1 MAKKAIYPNI
11 VRGGIAIPI
20 PDKTNYYYMKGRKHK
35 DGGIDIGSN
44 PRTGIEVEDGEVL
57 HLTKNNVKVFS
68 SLPFLNG
75 QSPAQKVLGG
85 NNPNEVFKQQESFK
99 DRNKINDDGTK
110 KSINRKKALIGIS
123 EEITEDSKEFVGPP
137 TPNRIKYINAVRSGD
152 TNIHQ
157 KVLDKRNEYAQEYSI
172 PYIKDKEIRLTKG
185 RFNTGKISTNILDS
199 IYNAAKRTNVP
210 LDIALGLAGRESTL
224 GIGRGFKEGKDIS
237 GTDLYS
243 NWQQIQTVYNTNRDT
258 NNYIKL
264 VEKYNDINNRKNAG
278 RLLSEEEYAKML
290 EYLNKEN
297 KEFNSLKP
305 LSENPIDNALK
316 YFMTGKYN
324 PGDKRHTQMVKD
336 DGKTILSDPA
346 VRKWLQ
352 TKENNKKLMDGE
364 KTFEEWFK
372 TIPKEINDTTN
383 YNLRRAYETLSKDE
397 LENWR
402 KGKGHLRSVI
412 KTKDGN
418 YEFLKSKNHP
428 TYQKEIDWYNSDD
441 AKSFRE
447 NYILDDSTEY
457 PKYIKR
463 TKKAM
468 GGNHYKPV
476 TVTVNGK
483 TKVMYSP
490 STGISRSEAE
500 GLRHKGRTGFSLKV
514 SRKEPTKPNSVYQM
528 NKKDPIDTSYS
539 RPIEYNNSIDFKTF
553 MDRHGAD
560 LISALGNITGGIVGY
575 VGNHRALNSLQG
587 PSQPMPKIA
596 TKLKTRIN
604 TAASEDKMRE
614 SLANYERSVN
624 SNTASSRVALARN
637 QKARLNTLQSYNQ
650 LQQQKEN
657 IETELINKDRLNRQ
671 SITNQNITDYNNF
684 VDNKINFKNKVIDAK
699 SENFMG
705 LVNTINAG
713 LQNTITNIQKR
724 NAYDQDRLAIMAA
737 NPNVN
742 PRYLKVLGIKGITN
756 KMIRDWDKANNKSN
770 R

>member
-20 PDKTNYYYMKGRKHK
+20 PNKTNYYYMKGRKHK

-85 NNPNEVFKQQESFK
+85 NNPNEVFKQQENFK
-99 DRNKINDDGTK
+99 DKNKINDDGTK

-137 TPNRIKYINAVRSGD
+137 TPNRIKYINAIKSGD
-152 TNIHQ
+152 VNIHQ

-224 GIGRGFKEGKDIS
+224 GIGRGFKEGKEIS

-258 NNYIKL
+258 NNYSKL

-346 VRKWLQ
+346 VQKWLQ
-352 TKENNKKLMDGE
+352 TKENNKKL
-364 KTFEEWFK
+364 
-372 TIPKEINDTTN
+372 
-383 YNLRRAYETLSKDE
+383 
-397 LENWR
+397 
-402 KGKGHLRSVI
+402 
-412 KTKDGN
+412 
-418 YEFLKSKNHP
+418 
-428 TYQKEIDWYNSDD
+428 
-441 AKSFRE
+441 
-447 NYILDDSTEY
+447 
-457 PKYIKR
+457 
-463 TKKAM
+463 M

-539 RPIEYNNSIDFKTF
+539 RPVDYNNSIDFKTF

-560 LISALGNITGGIVGY
+560 LISALGNITGGLVGY
-575 VGNHRALNSLQG
+575 VGNRRALNSLQA
-587 PSQPMPKIA
+587 PSQPMLKVA

-614 SLANYERSVN
+614 SLANYERNVN

-684 VDNKINFKNKVIDAK
+684 IDNKINFKNKVIDAK

-742 PRYLKVLGIKGITN
+742 PRYLKALGIEGITN
-756 KMIRDWDKANNKSN
+756 KMIKDWDKANNKSN
-770 R
+770 G

>member
-20 PDKTNYYYMKGRKHK
+20 LDKTNYYYMKGRKHK

-85 NNPNEVFKQQESFK
+85 NNPNEVFKQQENFK
-99 DRNKINDDGTK
+99 DRNNINDDGTK
-110 KSINRKKALIGIS
+110 RKVLGGDENLKDIIRTENDKNVSALNRAYYSAVNPLSPIPGKIDAIKHGLNVLHDLSAKKEKTSYEINDNTADAAWRKRLGLSYDEKDLPSNTDGSVRLPKNLELEIPVDTNVIKNRINTNLKALDFYKKKGNTSRQKIVNWAIDR
-123 EEITEDSKEFVGPP
+123 DS
-137 TPNRIKYINAVRSGD
+137 
-152 TNIHQ
+152 
-157 KVLDKRNEYAQEYSI
+157 KVLDSLRHTYKTGEPVVINEQVYNSRGFLKNGNVSASHSPLNILHDYTVQYD
-172 PYIKDKEIRLTKG
+172 KDKNVMRYSDVYDFNKLDWAVPGKPYNIKGEINL
-185 RFNTGKISTNILDS
+185 
-199 IYNAAKRTNVP
+199 
-210 LDIALGLAGRESTL
+210 
-224 GIGRGFKEGKDIS
+224 
-237 GTDLYS
+237 
-243 NWQQIQTVYNTNRDT
+243 
-258 NNYIKL
+258 
-264 VEKYNDINNRKNAG
+264 
-278 RLLSEEEYAKML
+278 
-290 EYLNKEN
+290 
-297 KEFNSLKP
+297 
-305 LSENPIDNALK
+305 
-316 YFMTGKYN
+316 
-324 PGDKRHTQMVKD
+324 
-336 DGKTILSDPA
+336 
-346 VRKWLQ
+346 
-352 TKENNKKLMDGE
+352 NKKL
-364 KTFEEWFK
+364 
-372 TIPKEINDTTN
+372 
-383 YNLRRAYETLSKDE
+383 
-397 LENWR
+397 
-402 KGKGHLRSVI
+402 
-412 KTKDGN
+412 
-418 YEFLKSKNHP
+418 
-428 TYQKEIDWYNSDD
+428 
-441 AKSFRE
+441 
-447 NYILDDSTEY
+447 
-457 PKYIKR
+457 
-463 TKKAM
+463 M

-490 STGISRSEAE
+490 STGISRSETE

-514 SRKEPTKPNSVYQM
+514 DRKEPTKPNSVYQM
-528 NKKDPIDTSYS
+528 NKKDPIDTSYG
-539 RPIEYNNSIDFKTF
+539 RPIEYNNSVDFKTF

-575 VGNHRALNSLQG
+575 VGNRRALNSLQA
-587 PSQPMPKIA
+587 PSRPIPKIA

-614 SLANYERSVN
+614 SLANYERNVN
-624 SNTASSRVALARN
+624 ANTASSRVALARS

-671 SITNQNITDYNNF
+671 SITNQNISDHNNF
-684 VDNKINFKNKVIDAK
+684 VNNKINFGNKVIDAK

-742 PRYLKVLGIKGITN
+742 PRYLKALGIKGITN

-770 R
+770 G

>member
-85 NNPNEVFKQQESFK
+85 NNPNEVFKQQENFK

-352 TKENNKKLMDGE
+352 TKENNKKLM
-364 KTFEEWFK
+364 
-372 TIPKEINDTTN
+372 
-383 YNLRRAYETLSKDE
+383 
-397 LENWR
+397 
-402 KGKGHLRSVI
+402 
-412 KTKDGN
+412 
-418 YEFLKSKNHP
+418 
-428 TYQKEIDWYNSDD
+428 
-441 AKSFRE
+441 
-447 NYILDDSTEY
+447 
-457 PKYIKR
+457 
-463 TKKAM
+463 

-514 SRKEPTKPNSVYQM
+514 DRKEPTKPNSVYQM
-528 NKKDPIDTSYS
+528 NKKDPIDTSHG
-539 RPIEYNNSIDFKTF
+539 RPIDYNDSVDFKTF

-560 LISALGNITGGIVGY
+560 LISAIGNITGGIVGY
-575 VGNHRALNSLQG
+575 AGNRRALNSLQG